1 MRENN
6 IEKIWPRWKVDSV
19 LGKGSF
25 GTVYKVVRKTF
36 DQTFYAAVKCIHIP
50 EDESQIR
57 EMQSDGLSRQ
67 EVSDYYKEAIQGLAG
82 EISIME
88 SLKGASNIVSI
99 EDYEIE
105 PDEKGIGWDI
115 YIRME
120 LLENLNTFRQHND
133 MSPAQTV
140 QMGIDICTAL
150 EYCSRKNIIHRD
162 IKPDNIFVS
171 QFGQFKLGDFGIARH
186 LEGTRATMSQKGTST
201 YMAPEIFRGERYD
214 ATVDTYSLG
223 LVLYRLVN
231 GGRMPFMPPSPAP
244 IRYADMEAATNQ
256 RLSGCVLPPP
266 SGCDSQLAEIVC
278 RAAHPDP
285 AMRYKGPTDMKE
297 ALEQW
302 LAVQHQEIAD
312 RGNLHS
318 QINSYTSETAQAEP
332 LKPEKTGTEQINTQ
346 SFQESLGDDDRTIFM
361 FDYENPGAYNQR
373 GELDKNANADKRV
386 EDNMQKSSMS
396 QPEVRQIAASAANV
410 SPQNDETPVLPKQ
423 PNVPVRNLKKAEEK
437 MISFAKN
444 TAFILCMFACGFAGL
459 ALLLMLLEVLF

>member
-105 PDEKGIGWDI
+105 PDEKGIGWNI

-285 AMRYKGPTDMKE
+285 AMRYKGPTDMK
-297 ALEQW
+297 ADLLQW
-302 LAVQHQEIAD
+302 LA
-312 RGNLHS
+312 
-318 QINSYTSETAQAEP
+318 
-332 LKPEKTGTEQINTQ
+332 
-346 SFQESLGDDDRTIFM
+346 
-361 FDYENPGAYNQR
+361 
-373 GELDKNANADKRV
+373 
-386 EDNMQKSSMS
+386 MQT
-396 QPEVRQIAASAANV
+396 
-410 SPQNDETPVLPKQ
+410 ETPVNIPADVPSDTPVNPPVDTFDFERKAPDQSQQEPPEHTIMMFRQDHVSRVPK
-423 PNVPVRNLKKAEEK
+423 NVLRQEPDPAFDPYRAAPSGIAREIPLQNRPHSAEDEGKAREVVQGGMSQNGK
-437 MISFAKN
+437 NIKRKSDRRSFVFSLLACVVSVI
-444 TAFILCMFACGFAGL
+444 TLILMAGL
-459 ALLLMLLEVLF
+459 NLLWM

>member
-105 PDEKGIGWDI
+105 PDEKGIGWNI

-285 AMRYKGPTDMKE
+285 AMRYKGPTDMK
-297 ALEQW
+297 ADLLQW
-302 LAVQHQEIAD
+302 LAVQ
-312 RGNLHS
+312 
-318 QINSYTSETAQAEP
+318 T
-332 LKPEKTGTEQINTQ
+332 
-346 SFQESLGDDDRTIFM
+346 
-361 FDYENPGAYNQR
+361 
-373 GELDKNANADKRV
+373 
-386 EDNMQKSSMS
+386 
-396 QPEVRQIAASAANV
+396 
-410 SPQNDETPVLPKQ
+410 ETPVNIPADVPSDTPVNPPVDTFDFERKAPDQSQQEPPEHNVMMFRQDHVSRVPK
-423 PNVPVRNLKKAEEK
+423 NVLRQEPDPAFDPYRAAPSGTAGEIPLQKRPQGAEDEGKAREVVQGGMSQNGK
-437 MISFAKN
+437 NIKRKSDRRSFVFSLLACVVSVI
-444 TAFILCMFACGFAGL
+444 TLILMAGL
-459 ALLLMLLEVLF
+459 NLLWM

>member
-285 AMRYKGPTDMKE
+285 AVRYKSPTDMK
-297 ALEQW
+297 ADLLQW
-302 LAVQHQEIAD
+302 LAVQ
-312 RGNLHS
+312 
-318 QINSYTSETAQAEP
+318 T
-332 LKPEKTGTEQINTQ
+332 
-346 SFQESLGDDDRTIFM
+346 
-361 FDYENPGAYNQR
+361 
-373 GELDKNANADKRV
+373 
-386 EDNMQKSSMS
+386 
-396 QPEVRQIAASAANV
+396 
-410 SPQNDETPVLPKQ
+410 ETPVNIPADVPSDTPVNPPVDTFDFERKAPDQSQQEPPEHTVMMFRQDHVSRVPK
-423 PNVPVRNLKKAEEK
+423 NVLRQEPDPAFDPYRAAPSGIAREIPLQNRPHSAEDEGK
-437 MISFAKN
+437 GREVVQGGMSQNGKNIKRKSDRRSFVFSLLACVVSVI
-444 TAFILCMFACGFAGL
+444 TLILMAGL
-459 ALLLMLLEVLF
+459 NLLWM